1 MESVYLSNN
10 PMGDAGAEVL
20 AKGLTSNKSLL
31 RLTLTSCGLKSEG
44 PKSILQALTGQSR
57 LMTLHMGQSF
67 ATEDLGMRY
76 NYLEHDVVESAKAL
90 VLNCKKTTKAR
101 AWHSRHD
108 TLSA

>member
-1 MESVYLSNN
+1 
-10 PMGDAGAEVL
+10 MGDAGAEVL